1 MSITKKQIQLIH
13 IAKQQLSIDDDTYK
27 ELLANYNVTSSKDLT
42 QFQAEHLLRHLRS
55 KGFRIV
61 KTARNKAKIGG
72 KTIKLASP
80 AQLKLIEVLKS
91 NIVWK
96 VSFESW
102 LNKRMKIKNILTSK
116 DAAKVIE
123 GLKGMLNIKTK
134 HIEFLSLP
142 FPQSYDL
149 ETLQNQWFFDILE
162 NRLVFVE
169 NGEICKIL
177 K

>member
-1 MSITKKQIQLIH
+1 MLITRKQIQLIH
-13 IAKQQLSIDDDTYK
+13 IAKQQLCIDDDTYK
-27 ELLANYNVTSSKDLT
+27 ELLANYNVESSKDLT
-42 QFQAEHLLRHLRS
+42 SIQAEYLLRHLRS
-55 KGFRIV
+55 KGFKIV
-61 KTARNKAKIGG
+61 KPARNKVKMYN
-72 KTIKLASP
+72 KVIKLASP
-80 AQLKLIEVLKS
+80 AQHKLINILKA
-91 NIVWK
+91 NIYWQ

-102 LNKRMKIKNILTSK
+102 LNKRMKMKTILTSK
-116 DAAKVIE
+116 DASKVIE

-142 FPQSYDL
+142 FPQNYDL

>member
-13 IAKQQLSIDDDTYK
+13 IAKQQLCIDDDTYK

-42 QFQAEHLLRHLRS
+42 QFQAKHLLRHLRS
-55 KGFRIV
+55 KGFKIV
-61 KTARNKAKIGG
+61 KPARNKAKIGG
-72 KTIKLASP
+72 KTIKLAST

-102 LNKRMKIKNILTSK
+102 LNTRMKIKKILTSK

-123 GLKGMLNIKTK
+123 GLKGMLNITTK
-134 HIEFLSLP
+134 HIEFLMLP
-142 FPQSYDL
+142 FPAGYDI
-149 ETLQNQWFFDILE
+149 ESLQNQWFFDILD
-162 NRLVFVE
+162 NKLIYIK
-169 NGEICKIL
+169 NGEICRVIK
-177 K
+177 

>member
-1 MSITKKQIQLIH
+1 MLITKKQIQLIH
-13 IAKQQLSIDDDTYK
+13 IAKQQLCIDDDTYK
-27 ELLANYNVTSSKDLT
+27 ELLANYHVDSSKHLTSS
-42 QFQAEHLLRHLRS
+42 QAEHLLRHLRS
-55 KGFRIV
+55 KGFKIV
-61 KTARNKAKIGG
+61 KPARNKAKMHN
-72 KTIKLASP
+72 KVIKLASP
-80 AQLKLIEVLKS
+80 AQHRLINILKA
-91 NIVWK
+91 NIHWQI
-96 VSFESW
+96 SFESW

-116 DAAKVIE
+116 DASKVIE

-162 NRLVFVE
+162 NRLVYVE

>member
-1 MSITKKQIQLIH
+1 MLINKKQIQLIH
-13 IAKQQLSIDDDTYK
+13 IAKQQLCIDDDTYK
-27 ELLANYNVTSSKDLT
+27 ELLANYNVESSKDLT
-42 QFQAEHLLRHLRS
+42 SIQAEHLLRHLRS
-55 KGFRIV
+55 KGFKIV
-61 KTARNKAKIGG
+61 KPARNKAKMHN
-72 KTIKLASP
+72 KVIKLASP
-80 AQLKLIEVLKS
+80 AQHRLINILKA
-91 NIVWK
+91 NIHWQI
-96 VSFESW
+96 SFESW
-102 LNKRMKIKNILTSK
+102 LNKRMKMKTILTSK
-116 DAAKVIE
+116 DASKVIE

-162 NRLVFVE
+162 NRLVYVE